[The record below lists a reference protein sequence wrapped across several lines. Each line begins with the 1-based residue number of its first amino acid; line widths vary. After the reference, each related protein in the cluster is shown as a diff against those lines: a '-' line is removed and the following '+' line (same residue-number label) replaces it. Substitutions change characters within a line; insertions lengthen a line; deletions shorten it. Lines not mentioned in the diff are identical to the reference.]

1 MAERAPRSGQHSRS
15 QDATAGDVGVV
26 INAALNPNKL
36 NRAMI
41 ADALG
46 LKCAPA
52 HWCLAESADDFGD
65 IVFLKETDGG
75 DAGGSS
81 GQAGAGVGKCDAAQG
96 QDRDVGC
103 AGFAECGES
112 GWLGIRIAFFSEDW
126 GEDGEGGCLC
136 CGLG

>member
-1 MAERAPRSGQHSRS
+1 
-15 QDATAGDVGVV
+15 
-26 INAALNPNKL
+26 
-36 NRAMI
+36 MI

-65 IVFLKETDGG
+65 IVFLKKTDGG

-81 GQAGAGVGKCDAAQG
+81 GQAGAGVGRCDAAQG

-112 GWLGIRIAFFSEDW
+112 GWLGIRIAFFPEDW

-136 CGLG
+136 CGLGCFCEGVAGDGDDGIVRDCAGEWPAPT